1 MNIAGQL
8 LLAPAMYYVTNRT
21 VTHLI
26 SSRADREDLD
36 ESILSWV
43 RTARKLIEYKATP
56 RVGDDHPAA
65 AATQMVL
72 GTVEQIEYILRRAH
86 RDDKDRWTLTKSIW
100 PSDFAALNKK
110 LRSLRVEL
118 DERMKILLKLLKIPE
133 TYKKN

>member
-43 RTARKLIEYKATP
+43 RTARKLIEYKASP
-56 RVGDDHPAA
+56 VSADHPAA

-72 GTVEQIEYILRRAH
+72 GTVEQIEYLLRRAR
-86 RDDKDRWTLTKSIW
+86 RDDIGRWSLTKSIW
-100 PSDFAALNKK
+100 PSDFAALNRK

-133 TYKKN
+133 RHKQN